1 VASEVYINTRGFLDY
16 LHQIG
21 DVGPGDLSR
30 GQQNWFAHARQDP
43 GRGTNYTEP
52 QTGNPD
58 SFAAKFQ
65 QMRQRQ
71 VPLDEIERDIDAHSR
86 QPIRRQLS
94 RRKVRIS
101 ARGD

>member
-1 VASEVYINTRGFLDY
+1 MTTNVYPTF
-16 LHQIG
+16 
-21 DVGPGDLSR
+21 VGPGDLSR
-30 GQQNWFAHARQDP
+30 GLQNWFADVRQDP

-52 QTGNPD
+52 QPGNLD

-71 VPLDEIERDIDAHSR
+71 VLPGEIERGIDARFR
-86 QPIRRQLS
+86 QSFRRELS

-101 ARGD
+101 ARDD